1 MRHKKRGRQLGR
13 DTQHRR
19 ALYRNLVTS
28 LFDAERIETTEP
40 KGKEIRS
47 IADKMITLAKSGTLA
62 DRRRAA
68 AYVMRAEIVKKLFD
82 EIAPRFAA
90 VNGGYT
96 RLVKTRVRRGD
107 GAPMVLIEL
116 SHASAAKSEG
126 QQPAEGRAAKSKT
139 AEGAA

>member
-47 IADKMITLAKSGTLA
+47 IADKMITLAKSGSLA
-62 DRRRAA
+62 DRRRAG
-68 AYVMRAEIVKKLFD
+68 AYLMRADVLKKLFD

-107 GAPMVLIEL
+107 GAPMVLVEL
-116 SHASAAKSEG
+116 SRAGAATET
-126 QQPAEGRAAKSKT
+126 QQPAASKSAKTKP

>member
-19 ALYRNLVTS
+19 ALFRNLVTA
-28 LFDAERIETTEP
+28 LLDAERIETTEP

-47 IADKMITLAKSGTLA
+47 ITDKMITLAKSGTLA
-62 DRRRAA
+62 DRRRAG
-68 AYVMRAEIVKKLFD
+68 AYIMRAEILKKLFD
-82 EIAPRFAA
+82 EIGPRYAA

-116 SHASAAKSEG
+116 SRGVAKSESLK
-126 QQPAEGRAAKSKT
+126 PAEGKAAKPKS